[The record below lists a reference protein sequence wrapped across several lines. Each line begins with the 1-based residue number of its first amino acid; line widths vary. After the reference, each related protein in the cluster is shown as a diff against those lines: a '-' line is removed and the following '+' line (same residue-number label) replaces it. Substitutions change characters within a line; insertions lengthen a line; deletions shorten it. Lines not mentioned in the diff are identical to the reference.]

1 MKRSTALALAIYAG
15 TIPLANYFI
24 GHIGTQ
30 SFLGGPHTIPVGFGY
45 QAPSGVLWI
54 GVALVARDWIQMASG
69 KRLVLAAIA
78 VGVALSYVVNPA
90 VATASAVAF
99 GLGELA
105 DFIVYSPL
113 AERGRIFAAVLASGI
128 VGAVIDSLVF
138 LQIAFGSTMF
148 WQGQVIGKTLVS
160 LLGAVLMV
168 VVRRAVSDRLNPK
181 VA

>member
-78 VGVALSYVVNPA
+78 VGVALSYVVKGLQGGMSQVERVRSVTLSLPNP
-90 VATASAVAF
+90 
-99 GLGELA
+99 
-105 DFIVYSPL
+105 
-113 AERGRIFAAVLASGI
+113 
-128 VGAVIDSLVF
+128 
-138 LQIAFGSTMF
+138 
-148 WQGQVIGKTLVS
+148 
-160 LLGAVLMV
+160 
-168 VVRRAVSDRLNPK
+168 RRASIAKDVSADEE
-181 VA
+181 A